1 METRGRS
8 VKAALVEMVL
18 IVAGVLI
25 AFQADEWNDDRKA
38 EAGAQAQLGAL
49 VADFQANQARLD
61 TIMQLQDRVVAAQV
75 ALLNVVHGHNERPGA
90 DSLEVLISWS
100 YQFFRLEPITGAY
113 DALVSSGDVGRVNDS
128 KLRADLAVFFGHI
141 AKPYEDAALADLAR
155 HSLFEAIGATTD
167 LLAVTRPSF
176 RGEFPRSSQSPD
188 FDRLFASNAFR
199 TQLASVAF
207 VERNQRGEFRRI
219 YTQSE
224 EILSRLERYL
234 AGAS

>member
-90 DSLEVLISWS
+90 DSLEVLNRPG
-100 YQFFRLEPITGAY
+100 FA
-113 DALVSSGDVGRVNDS
+113 GDPNS
-128 KLRADLAVFFGHI
+128 
-141 AKPYEDAALADLAR
+141 
-155 HSLFEAIGATTD
+155 
-167 LLAVTRPSF
+167 
-176 RGEFPRSSQSPD
+176 
-188 FDRLFASNAFR
+188 
-199 TQLASVAF
+199 
-207 VERNQRGEFRRI
+207 
-219 YTQSE
+219 
-224 EILSRLERYL
+224 
-234 AGAS
+234 